1 MESDPSDVVFY
12 KQWAQGRRN
21 TVFLAAA
28 AVSAVLSA
36 STSTIG
42 PYLYVDLQG
51 GFEGF
56 RTYVYLEDSLV
67 YRGAPET
74 DPVTGFAWGF
84 DLMGRSSVV
93 GIRVRVP
100 EIRVD
105 STFSVDIQE
114 GEFLGVGVTGAEG
127 RAARLILVHSGVP
140 FGHD

>member
-1 MESDPSDVVFY
+1 MMFP
-12 KQWAQGRRN
+12 
-21 TVFLAAA
+21 AAA
-28 AVSAVLSA
+28 AVSVAISA
-36 STSTIG
+36 STIG
-42 PYLYVDLQG
+42 PYLYVDLQD

-74 DPVTGFAWGF
+74 DPLTGFAWGL

-105 STFSVDIQE
+105 STFSVDIQA
-114 GEFLGVGVTGAEG
+114 GEFLGIGITVDEEQV
-127 RAARLILVHSGVP
+127 RRLSLVHSGVP
-140 FGHD
+140 FGYD